1 MKKIKIEKKH
11 LRIFQNIFAVAI
23 TLGLIIYLI
32 FRFEPTQIIAAITRL
47 SAWSI
52 VSVILL
58 MITLILL
65 KILRWHFI
73 LHKLDIRI
81 SLLRT
86 MELILIGAFGASVTP
101 AKVGDVV
108 RAYYLSKWTDTKETT
123 SFFSAILDRIMDL
136 ISIGFFALIA
146 LPFFITQLEG
156 ITKWSLASGLILI
169 LVITIL
175 MFNSQIIKKIVM
187 LLVRIRN
194 RKEKN
199 NQEILG
205 EKESEKTQDNSKSIK
220 FIDEYYSNL
229 AHFKT
234 RDYLLI
240 IFLTFVFWML
250 LGLQVS
256 ILISSMAEIYLTF
269 QILLTITGIMSI
281 AAIVSL
287 VPISISGIG
296 IRDATITLLVFYS
309 LQIGTEIAF
318 SASLIQT
325 TLNMLIP
332 GIIGGIILLFRRRR
346 KN

>member
-1 MKKIKIEKKH
+1 MKKIKIERKY

-32 FRFEPTQIIAAITRL
+32 FRFNPTQIIEAITRL

-52 VSVILL
+52 VSVILI
-58 MITLILL
+58 MITLFLL

-73 LHKLDIRI
+73 LHKLNIRI
-81 SLLRT
+81 SIFKT
-86 MELILIGAFGASVTP
+86 TELVFIGAFGASVTP

-108 RAYYLSKWTDTKETT
+108 RAYYLSKWTETKETT

-146 LPFFITQLEG
+146 FPFFITQLDR
-156 ITKWSLASGLILI
+156 ITKWSLVSGLILI
-169 LVITIL
+169 LIITIL
-175 MFNSQIIKKIVM
+175 MFNSQIIKKIVT
-187 LLVRIRN
+187 LLVNIRN

-199 NQEILG
+199 HQETSG
-205 EKESEKTQDNSKSIK
+205 KKENEMISDNSKSIK
-220 FIDEYYSNL
+220 IIEDYYSNL
-229 AHFKT
+229 AYFKT
-234 RDYLLI
+234 RDYLLV
-240 IFLTFVFWML
+240 IFLTFAFWML

-256 ILISSMAEIYLTF
+256 VLISSMAEIYLTF
-269 QILLTITGIMSI
+269 QILLTIAGIMSI

-287 VPISISGIG
+287 IPISISGIG

-325 TLNMLIP
+325 TLNMIIP
-332 GIIGGIILLFRRRR
+332 GIIGGVILIFRRRR
-346 KN
+346 KK